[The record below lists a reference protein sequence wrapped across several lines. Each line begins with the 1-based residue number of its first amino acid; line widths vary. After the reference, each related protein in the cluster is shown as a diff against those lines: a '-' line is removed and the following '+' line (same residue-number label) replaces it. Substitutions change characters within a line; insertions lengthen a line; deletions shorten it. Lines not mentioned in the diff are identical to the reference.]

1 MIVALDRGQVT
12 RTQVAAGVVFSREYA
27 VDVVE
32 AGYQALLGRGV
43 DASNPTEAQNVQTLA
58 DQKGK
63 LTRVTF
69 EQRMRNGDW
78 RQRKRE
84 IYDNGNSAVILP
96 YDAQRQTVLLT
107 RRLRLPIYLQD
118 GLESSVEACAGKLDG
133 EKAETRIIKEME
145 EELGYRI
152 GTVERLF
159 ELYVSPA
166 AVMEKIEYFTCA
178 YSPADKVSEGGGLA
192 EEGED
197 IEVIEATLE
206 EAVAMIAAGEIIDAK
221 TVVLVHFLTGR
232 VRG

>member
-1 MIVALDRGQVT
+1 MKKDSQTVRIKDM
-12 RTQVAAGVVFSREYA
+12 
-27 VDVVE
+27 
-32 AGYQALLGRGV
+32 
-43 DASNPTEAQNVQTLA
+43 QTLA

-63 LTRVTF
+63 LTSVTF
-69 EQRMRNGDW
+69 EQRTRSGDW
-78 RQRKRE
+78 RERKRE

-107 RRLRLPIYLQD
+107 RQLRLPMYLQD
-118 GLESSVEACAGKLDG
+118 GLESSVEACAGKLDD

-197 IEVIEATLE
+197 IEVIEATL
-206 EAVAMIAAGEIIDAK
+206 AKAAAMIEAGEIIDAK
-221 TVVLVHFLTGR
+221 TVVLVQFLRGR